1 MLPRFLFLGSFSNS
15 AILSGFSS
23 FLNSNL
29 NSSKTP
35 KTKAISSKDS
45 KDILPKRSNLLIL
58 PARAEA

>member
-23 FLNSNL
+23 FLKSNL